1 MSTDK
6 FVANHMKKI
15 IILENTYYTVLSLR
29 MEILRHFKDKG
40 YEIYVLSKAE
50 KNDIEILEKQG
61 FHCIPVGTVV
71 LNPIKAVQFF
81 LKLIREIKQIQP
93 DIIFSFTIRPNLFGS
108 IAARLL
114 GLPIVSNVTGTGPLT
129 KDNGFVYRLIRLAY
143 KFAFLRNQ
151 RVFFQNEDDYNFF
164 LLNNYVRPNKAI
176 LLPGSGVDTEY
187 YSPRP
192 KTKNEFVFLMISRL
206 IKDKGVLDYVYAAE
220 LVKKNYPEVKFQLL
234 GPYWKQSTAKNT
246 ISEAEVSK
254 WISQG
259 TLDYLGYTLD
269 VRPYIAD
276 ADCIV
281 LPSYREGCA
290 NVLMQGASMSKPLIA
305 SDVTGCRNLINDGE
319 TGYLCEVRN
328 PESLAG
334 KMTQLY
340 SLAVEKRLEMGK
352 MGREKMIKGYQKK
365 VVLEAYEGEVNLND

>member
-1 MSTDK
+1 
-6 FVANHMKKI
+6 MKKI

-61 FHCIPVGTVV
+61 FHCIPVGTVA

-143 KFAFLRNQ
+143 KFVFLRNQ

-164 LLNNYVRPNKAI
+164 LLNNYVRPNQAI

-192 KTKNEFVFLMISRL
+192 KTKNEFIFLMISRL
-206 IKDKGVLDYVYAAE
+206 IKDKGVQDYAYAAE
-220 LVKKNYPEVKFQLL
+220 LVKMSYPEVKFQLL
-234 GPYWKQSTAKNT
+234 GPYWKQSTTKNT
-246 ISEAEVSK
+246 ITEAEVSQ
-254 WISQG
+254 WVSQG

-269 VRPYIAD
+269 VRPFLAN
-276 ADCIV
+276 ADCAV

-290 NVLMQGASMSKPLIA
+290 NVLMQGASMAKPLIA
-305 SDVTGCRNLINDGE
+305 TDVTGCRNLVEDGI

-328 PESLAG
+328 PESLAE
-334 KMTQLY
+334 KMIQLY
-340 SLAVEKRLEMGK
+340 NLAEQKRLEMGN
-352 MGREKMIKGYQKK
+352 MGREKMIKEYQKK
-365 VVLEAYEGEVNLND
+365 IVLNAYEGEVNLND

>member
-206 IKDKGVLDYVYAAE
+206 IKDKGVLDYAYAAE

-234 GPYWKQSTAKNT
+234 GPYWKQSSAKNT

-365 VVLEAYEGEVNLND
+365 VVLEAYEGEVNLID

>member
-206 IKDKGVLDYVYAAE
+206 IKDKGVLDYAYAAE
-220 LVKKNYPEVKFQLL
+220 LVKKNYPDMKFQLL

-365 VVLEAYEGEVNLND
+365 VVLEAYEGEVNLID

>member
-1 MSTDK
+1 
-6 FVANHMKKI
+6 MKKI

-365 VVLEAYEGEVNLND
+365 VVLEAYEGEVNLID